1 MTRLENCSHDP
12 DKIIYNFSDYKLTER
27 GKSALRKD
35 LKCAIQPNKLE
46 CAAFIMPLELFVILR
61 AMINQI
67 LKLKLLNQKFKTSHF
82 LSLYIIYVNRNI
94 WLSKRLTKATLLLS
108 PRKMLTSAT
117 KKIIPDTSIFQQIN
131 IEEDKQFNFPL
142 ESESKDTDL
151 VKSLETEGKISEK
164 EYELIYPRVCMEVQK
179 SVINNCPKILSYFV
193 SHQNTYLLVS

>member
-1 MTRLENCSHDP
+1 
-12 DKIIYNFSDYKLTER
+12 
-27 GKSALRKD
+27 
-35 LKCAIQPNKLE
+35 
-46 CAAFIMPLELFVILR
+46 
-61 AMINQI
+61 
-67 LKLKLLNQKFKTSHF
+67 
-82 LSLYIIYVNRNI
+82 
-94 WLSKRLTKATLLLS
+94 
-108 PRKMLTSAT
+108 MLTSAT

-142 ESESKDTDL
+142 ESESKVTDL